1 MGAFGER
8 LKKEREQRNLSVD
21 DIAQATKISARN
33 LRALEE
39 EDFANLPGG
48 VFNRGFV
55 RAYARH
61 LGVDE
66 ESLIKLYLD
75 ATGDVLPS
83 RVEEPAGPGATA
95 EEPSPSQEQEVGSG
109 LSLIRLV
116 IGGAA
121 LVVILLAVFWFL
133 RHVTSADSS
142 ANRRGT
148 YAQPASGPGSSAD
161 RLKAKE
167 AGAAVAPLGTS
178 SHQAVPQRVQTAS
191 AGNTVIPQAAA
202 QSQMI
207 SGANEA
213 IELDLHALDEVWLS
227 AAIDGQPAQ
236 EDTLF
241 ENKRKTLRARE
252 KIVLKVGNAG
262 SLEVTFNGKKMSSL
276 GDDGQVRT
284 LTFLPSGVEPAAR
297 TPARVN

>member
-8 LKKEREQRNLSVD
+8 LKKEREQRNLSLE

-33 LRALEE
+33 LRALEA

-83 RVEEPAGPGATA
+83 RA
-95 EEPSPSQEQEVGSG
+95 EQQAVPEASAEPSPSQGQEPGSG
-109 LSLIRLV
+109 LSLIRLA
-116 IGGAA
+116 IGGVA
-121 LVVILLAVFWFL
+121 LAVIVLTVFWFL
-133 RHVTSADSS
+133 RHRTDDSAT
-142 ANRRGT
+142 RGKT
-148 YAQPASGPGSSAD
+148 YAQPSSGPRSSATPFEPKNPD
-161 RLKAKE
+161 
-167 AGAAVAPLGTS
+167 AAVAPLGTS
-178 SHQAVPQRVQTAS
+178 SHQVVPQRVQATS
-191 AGNTVIPQAAA
+191 ADNTVITQAAA

-207 SGANEA
+207 PGADGG
-213 IELDLHALDEVWLS
+213 IELNLHALDEVWLS
-227 AAIDGQPAQ
+227 AAIDGQPAR

-241 ENKRKTLRARE
+241 TNNRRTLRARE

-284 LTFLPSGVEPAAR
+284 LTFLPSGVEPVPGTSAR
-297 TPARVN
+297 AN

>member
-8 LKKEREQRNLSVD
+8 LKKEREQRNLSVE
-21 DIAQATKISARN
+21 DIAQTTKISARN
-33 LRALEE
+33 LRALEA

-83 RVEEPAGPGATA
+83 RVEEPAVSEAA
-95 EEPSPSQEQEVGSG
+95 AQAPSASQEQEPGSG
-109 LSLIRLV
+109 LSLIRLA
-116 IGGAA
+116 IGGVA
-121 LVVILLAVFWFL
+121 LAVIVLTVFWFL
-133 RHVTSADSS
+133 RHRTDDSAT
-142 ANRRGT
+142 RGKT
-148 YAQPASGPGSSAD
+148 YAQPSSGPRSSATPFEPKSPD
-161 RLKAKE
+161 
-167 AGAAVAPLGTS
+167 AAVAPLGTS
-178 SHQAVPQRVQTAS
+178 SHQVVPQRVQATS
-191 AGNTVIPQAAA
+191 ADNTVITQAAA

-207 SGANEA
+207 PGADGG
-213 IELDLHALDEVWLS
+213 IELNLHALDEVWLS
-227 AAIDGQPAQ
+227 AAIDGQPAR

-241 ENKRKTLRARE
+241 TNNRRTLRARE

-284 LTFLPSGVEPAAR
+284 LTFLPSGVETSPRTSAR
-297 TPARVN
+297 AN